1 MNNEQNKD
9 LLNINDKVKTIDNQ
23 IETQYNNELN
33 NEDRVNDK
41 IELENNSNNIVKD
54 NSLFGLTK
62 KQLKFGCLWLSMIVV
77 GGLTLSHFVK
87 PSLANVKHNK
97 SSITTTTFWCKNT
110 TNYLDDCFVPT
121 AKELYRDG
129 KSTIKPEYE
138 MIISGSNTRYT
149 QFIDFF
155 NVSPQNKEIIKQFIY
170 IRESNS
176 KTSNNE
182 VNKIY
187 EYIRSG
193 KSFTIKEAFD
203 ITYLVNELLNP
214 TIATEQ
220 QAQNI
225 NKGDNNSSL
234 DVSASSVNNTT
245 KTGYINLQNQNAI
258 APVPPVTSVST
269 VLPNNENV
277 IRDLQTKVDEQ
288 ERIIDEQNRMIRE
301 IMEMEQIVNMEKNNN
316 AGNSVQQGSGESDG
330 LSISKN
336 KRLINKNKTIDEQ
349 QSDNN
354 NK

>member
-54 NSLFGLTK
+54 NSLFCLTK

-77 GGLTLSHFVK
+77 GGLTLSNFVK

-129 KSTIKPEYE
+129 KSTVKPEYE

-220 QAQNI
+220 QVQNI

-258 APVPPVTSVST
+258 AHVPPVTSVST

>member
-87 PSLANVKHNK
+87 PSSANVKHNK

-129 KSTIKPEYE
+129 KSTVKPEYE

-170 IRESNS
+170 IRENNS

-225 NKGDNNSSL
+225 NQGDNNSSL
-234 DVSASSVNNTT
+234 EASAPSVNNTT
-245 KTGYINLQNQNAI
+245 KTGYINLQNSNAVS
-258 APVPPVTSVST
+258 PVPSVTSVST

-316 AGNSVQQGSGESDG
+316 AGNSVQQGSDESDG

>member
-9 LLNINDKVKTIDNQ
+9 LLNINDEVKTTYNQ
-23 IETQYNNELN
+23 IKTEYNDELN
-33 NEDRVNDK
+33 NKDKVNGK
-41 IELENNSNNIVKD
+41 IEFENNSNNIVEE
-54 NSLFGLTK
+54 NLLFGLTK

-77 GGLTLSHFVK
+77 GGLTFSHFIK
-87 PSLANVKHNK
+87 PSSSNVKNNK
-97 SSITTTTFWCKNT
+97 SVITTTTFWCKNT
-110 TNYLDDCFVPT
+110 TNYLNDCFVPT
-121 AKELYRDG
+121 ATELYRDG
-129 KSTIKPEYE
+129 KSTVKPEYE

-214 TIATEQ
+214 TIAPEQ
-220 QAQNI
+220 QVQNI
-225 NKGDNNSSL
+225 NQGDNNSSL
-234 DVSASSVNNTT
+234 DASAPSVNNTT
-245 KTGYINLQNQNAI
+245 KTGYINLQNSNAV
-258 APVPPVTSVST
+258 APVPSVTSVST

-354 NK
+354 K

>member
-9 LLNINDKVKTIDNQ
+9 LLNINDEVKITYNQ
-23 IETQYNNELN
+23 IKTEYNDELN
-33 NEDRVNDK
+33 NKDKVNGK
-41 IELENNSNNIVKD
+41 IEFENNSNNIVEE
-54 NSLFGLTK
+54 NLLFGLTK

-77 GGLTLSHFVK
+77 GGLMFSYFVK
-87 PSLANVKHNK
+87 PSSNVKNNK
-97 SSITTTTFWCKNT
+97 SVITTTTFWCKNT
-110 TNYLDDCFVPT
+110 TNYLNDCFVPT
-121 AKELYRDG
+121 ATELYRDG
-129 KSTIKPEYE
+129 KSTVKPEYE
-138 MIISGSNTRYT
+138 MIISSSNTRYT

-214 TIATEQ
+214 TIAPEQ

-225 NKGDNNSSL
+225 NQGDNHSSL
-234 DVSASSVNNTT
+234 DASAPSVNNTT
-245 KTGYINLQNQNAI
+245 KTGYINLQNSNAV
-258 APVPPVTSVST
+258 APVPSVTSVST

-354 NK
+354 K

>member
-1 MNNEQNKD
+1 MNNEQNKN
-9 LLNINDKVKTIDNQ
+9 LLNINDEMKTTDSQ
-23 IETQYNNELN
+23 IKTEYNDELN
-33 NEDRVNDK
+33 NQDRVNDK
-41 IELENNSNNIVKD
+41 MELENNNNIIKE
-54 NSLFGLTK
+54 NSLFDLTK

-77 GGLTLSHFVK
+77 GGLAFSYFIK
-87 PSLANVKHNK
+87 PSSANVKNNK
-97 SSITTTTFWCKNT
+97 SVITTTTFWCKNT
-110 TNYLDDCFVPT
+110 TNYLNDCFVPT
-121 AKELYRDG
+121 ATELYRDG
-129 KSTIKPEYE
+129 KSTVKPEYE
-138 MIISGSNTRYT
+138 MIISSSNTRYT

-214 TIATEQ
+214 TMATEQ
-220 QAQNI
+220 QSQNI
-225 NKGDNNSSL
+225 NQGDNNSSL
-234 DVSASSVNNTT
+234 DASSASSVNNNNST
-245 KTGYINLQNQNAI
+245 KTGYINLQNSNAV
-258 APVPPVTSVST
+258 APVSPTST
-269 VLPNNENV
+269 VLSNNENV
-277 IRDLQTKVDEQ
+277 IRDLRAKVDEQ

-354 NK
+354 K

>member
-33 NEDRVNDK
+33 NEDRVKEK
-41 IELENNSNNIVKD
+41 IELENKSNNIVEE
-54 NSLFGLTK
+54 NSLLSLTK

-129 KSTIKPEYE
+129 KSTVKPEYE

-220 QAQNI
+220 QTQNI
-225 NKGDNNSSL
+225 NQGDNNISI
-234 DVSASSVNNTT
+234 DASAPSVNNTT
-245 KTGYINLQNQNAI
+245 KTGYINLQNPNVV
-258 APVPPVTSVST
+258 APVSPVTSVST

-277 IRDLQTKVDEQ
+277 IRDLQTKIDEQ
-288 ERIIDEQNRMIRE
+288 ERIINEQNRMIRE

-354 NK
+354 K